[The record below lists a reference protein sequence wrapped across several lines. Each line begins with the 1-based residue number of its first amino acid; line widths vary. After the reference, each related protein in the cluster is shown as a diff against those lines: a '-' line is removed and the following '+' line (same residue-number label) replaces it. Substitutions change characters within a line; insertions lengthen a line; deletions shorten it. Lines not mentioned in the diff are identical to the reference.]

1 MGKDLNIAFE
11 IQDLRLAEEI
21 SRELKE
27 ISCINLIHSVND
39 QGDHGTA
46 AFKSPPQIILLE
58 DQPDNSDLLRRLISL
73 HHNFPLAAI
82 FVISADCRP
91 EHIVEVMKAGATEY
105 FVTPVQSAI
114 LQRAVEKVREQRGRT
129 EGSRLGACY
138 SFISSKGGLGS
149 TSLAVNTAAL
159 LAEQKGNTVALCDLC
174 FQAAD
179 DSTLL
184 DIVQEKTIIDLCG
197 NFHRLDAHFLKGVL
211 ARHATGLNFLP
222 APNKPEDGE
231 EVRPEHVEKIC
242 SLLRETH
249 SGVII
254 DCPSMTVND
263 CTVQA
268 FTASD
273 KVFIVIDLSVPA
285 VRNASRLFE
294 LIRKLGLPP
303 QKVEFLVNRFIK
315 STPLSL
321 EAAEKTLGKRVFW
334 IFPND
339 FENIFSSINRGVPLA
354 TFNANAPLSKNLAEF
369 AQRLINPA
377 TAAKDYRG
385 MRGTFGKAI

>member
-1 MGKDLNIAFE
+1 MGSNLNIAFE
-11 IQDLRLAEEI
+11 IQDLRLADEI
-21 SRELKE
+21 SRDLEGL
-27 ISCINLIHSVND
+27 SRINLIHSINE
-39 QGDHGTA
+39 QGDRGTT
-46 AFKSPPQIILLE
+46 AFQSPPEIILLE
-58 DQPDNSDLLRRLISL
+58 DLPDNTNVLRRLISL

-82 FVISADCRP
+82 FVISADRRP

-105 FVTPVQSAI
+105 FTTPVSPAA
-114 LQRAVEKVREQRGRT
+114 LQRAVEKVRDQRGRA
-129 EGSRLGACY
+129 EGARFGNCY

-159 LAEQKGNTVALCDLC
+159 LAEKKGRAIALCDLC
-174 FQAAD
+174 FQAGD

-184 DIVQEKTIIDLCG
+184 DIVPEKTIIDLCQ
-197 NFHRLDAHFLKGVL
+197 NFHRLDALFLRGVL

-222 APNKPEDGE
+222 APPNPEDGE
-231 EVRPEHVEKIC
+231 EIRPEHVEKIC
-242 SLLRETH
+242 ALLRETH
-249 SGVII
+249 NGVII
-254 DCPSMTVND
+254 DCPSMAVND

-268 FTASD
+268 FMASE

-285 VRNASRLFE
+285 VRNASRLFT
-294 LIRKLGLPP
+294 LIRKLGLSP

-315 STPLSL
+315 SAPLSL

-369 AQRLINPA
+369 TQKLLNPA
-377 TAAKDYRG
+377 AAKDYRG
-385 MRGTFGKAI
+385 MRGTFGKTI